1 MIQKCEWNTQ
11 CDYLFNVPRTYWYI
25 NLQIKTDLK
34 AITSNNSEKHCEKK
48 PWRTEESDHLL
59 FNWHQPLTRC
69 KNTHKRFFGIHV
81 YASAIIQGDMLT
93 EVFLHIR
100 IYQGIDSISAIYN
113 SSLTR
118 FFLLSEVL
126 HPSWKCFT
134 PMETSKSTVKD
145 CTFEVYSALM
155 TTEQWGII
163 NVLHRTSVLKIILQG
178 SLDDM
183 YTRCWHGPTCYQ

>member
-1 MIQKCEWNTQ
+1 MGVCVYWEVWKMSSTVNWSYKKCSLVKDEYFEGKGRIKNQWLIMIKKCEWNTQ

-81 YASAIIQGDMLT
+81 YASAIIQGDMHT
-93 EVFLHIR
+93 EVFLHIS

-118 FFLLSEVL
+118 LGFFCLKFCIPLENVSLLWR
-126 HPSWKCFT
+126 P
-134 PMETSKSTVKD
+134 
-145 CTFEVYSALM
+145 
-155 TTEQWGII
+155 Q
-163 NVLHRTSVLKIILQG
+163 NR
-178 SLDDM
+178 
-183 YTRCWHGPTCYQ
+183 R